1 LSKEKSFPIEVITEE
16 SVVRAKAGKP
26 GRVILRENAFTNS
39 AAKCWESA
47 ALPPFP
53 QSRTLF
59 PYLKASAIIVDASFM
74 EFSDVVMNLGI
85 NSINS

>member
-1 LSKEKSFPIEVITEE
+1 LSKEKSFPIEVMTDE
-16 SVVRAKAGKP
+16 SVVRAKAGNP

-53 QSRTLF
+53 QRRTLF
-59 PYLKASAIIVDASFM
+59 PSLKALAIIADASFI
-74 EFSDVVMNLGI
+74 EFSDVAMNLGI